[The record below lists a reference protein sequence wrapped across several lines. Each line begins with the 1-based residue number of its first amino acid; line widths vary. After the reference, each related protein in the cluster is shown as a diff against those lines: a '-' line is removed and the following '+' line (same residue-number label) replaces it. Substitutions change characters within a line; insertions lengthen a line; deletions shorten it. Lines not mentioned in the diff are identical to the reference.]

1 MCIRLHLNTMSL
13 ILNTH
18 PIHEFSA
25 SCVIQQYPPRR
36 RMISVTYP
44 KPLQASQET
53 LQRSACCR
61 RHGCCRR
68 ARCFH
73 IGVGRYSQDR
83 ALGNS
88 TTENNYSR
96 IFPLFHKLSHLR
108 VKGNF
113 E

>member
-1 MCIRLHLNTMSL
+1 MFIKLHLNTMSL

-44 KPLQASQET
+44 KPLHASHET
-53 LQRSACCR
+53 LQRCACCR

-68 ARCFH
+68 ARCLD
-73 IGVGRYSQDR
+73 IGVDRYSQTELWVSAR
-83 ALGNS
+83 LKIITAEMFHYFISSATLG
-88 TTENNYSR
+88 
-96 IFPLFHKLSHLR
+96 
-108 VKGNF
+108 
-113 E
+113 